1 MGAFGWVHV
10 SGAVD
15 CAQGPHA
22 AIQFAS
28 GTAGNFGRPLSGSSN
43 LTYYDDPAGGADRP
57 TPALILTGSMFISGT
72 IKANAFDVITT
83 TQTEI
88 DIAGS
93 TNFGN
98 DETDSHHFTG
108 SIVIVSG
115 SFSQHYYKL
124 VGASHTVTAYD
135 SIIGVSS
142 SAYVSITLPSAA
154 DASFGKML
162 IIKDEWDATRSS
174 ANRIAI
180 SASGGQTID
189 HSTTYSLT
197 GDSPALS
204 IYSDGAT
211 KWFIY

>member
-1 MGAFGWVHV
+1 MGEFGWVHI

-15 CAQGPHA
+15 CAQGLEHTV
-22 AIQFAS
+22 QFATGS
-28 GTAGNFGRPLSGSSN
+28 AGSFGRAFSGSSN
-43 LTYYDDPAGGADRP
+43 LTYYDDLTGGSHRP
-57 TPALILTGSMFISGT
+57 NPALILTGSMYINGA
-72 IKANAFDVITT
+72 IKANSFDVTT
-83 TQTEI
+83 TVQTEI
-88 DIAGS
+88 LISGS
-93 TNFGN
+93 TNFG
-98 DETDSHHFTG
+98 DSATDTHHFTG
-108 SIVIVSG
+108 SVSIVSG

-124 VGASHTVTAYD
+124 VGASHTVAVYD

-142 SAYVSITLPSAA
+142 SGYVSITLPSAA
-154 DASFGKML
+154 DASFGKIL

-174 ANRIAI
+174 DNRIAI

>member
-28 GTAGNFGRPLSGSSN
+28 GTAGNFGRPLSGSSKF
-43 LTYYDDPAGGADRP
+43 TYYEDTAGGAAIP
-57 TPALILTGSMFISGT
+57 NPMLFLTGAMYISGT
-72 IKANAFDVITT
+72 IKANAFDVMTT
-83 TQTEI
+83 TKTEI
-88 DIAGS
+88 EIGGS

-98 DETDSHHFTG
+98 DSADTHNFTG
-108 SIVIVSG
+108 SVAIISG
-115 SFSQHYYKL
+115 SFRQHYYRL
-124 VGASHTVTAYD
+124 TTASHTVAAYD

-154 DASFGKML
+154 TAGFGKLL

-204 IYSDGAT
+204 IYSDGISI
-211 KWFIY
+211 WFIY